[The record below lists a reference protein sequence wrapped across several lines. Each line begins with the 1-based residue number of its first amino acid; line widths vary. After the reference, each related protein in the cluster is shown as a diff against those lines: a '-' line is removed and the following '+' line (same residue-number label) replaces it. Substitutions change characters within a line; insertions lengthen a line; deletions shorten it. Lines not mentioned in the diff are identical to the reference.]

1 MATADDVIVEF
12 EAKVD
17 DYLVNLNKARSTFER
32 STGAQQARM
41 QQFERQMKAS
51 SGQISNTLKGLAGA
65 FAAAFSVRELAGLA
79 DSFTRLQNNLRV
91 AGLEGTRLA
100 EVQQNLL
107 DISQRYGADLE
118 GLTEVFLKASLA
130 QNELG
135 ASTAQIIRLNEIVA
149 ASLKVTGTS
158 AAQAQGALLQLGQAL
173 GSGVVRAEEVNS
185 ILEGALPLAQAA
197 ARGIDGF
204 GGSVAKLRAA
214 VADGQITSQQFF
226 EGVLRGGVQ
235 TLADAEKATLT
246 LAGGV
251 TALRSA
257 LTVYF
262 GEADKANG
270 VSAAL
275 GEALGFLADNL
286 DIIIPALATI
296 ATFLGVR
303 YVAGAVAASAA
314 TTAFT
319 GTLVGSAAAMGA
331 MGAASFA
338 LQARLVGAATTM
350 EAAAF
355 AARGLGAS
363 LLAVFG
369 GPIGAALIAVAG
381 GLYLVHQRTKELDN
395 ATGRYKVGLDASN
408 EITKSASDLAEKLAT
423 ARGKERQATLEALRI
438 EKARAEQALISAK
451 NDIIAARAALARAA
465 AVRQTQSERQG
476 FARGIGGMGMDPGG
490 ISTSIAGIPERQA
503 QANLAAA
510 EQTAKNIESAI
521 EQISAI
527 IAGAS
532 GGVAVPGKKDKDK
545 KPPKP
550 SGPSEEELARD
561 DARAAAD
568 LSRLRQEELRARQSL
583 ATSAEERADLEREIL
598 AEERDERMGA
608 LNAELD
614 ARAKEIKEAETLNA
628 AQKKVRLDA
637 IEAERRASL
646 EFLERLYGPQASD
659 GEIPV
664 RPPAL
669 YQQAANREAARQL
682 EQEAQDIAEE
692 RFRSEQ
698 EALQLAYDLAT
709 TEAQRRDLAHRI
721 LDAEDAYLRAKL
733 EAVIASQTATEAEKE
748 RARIALEGLE
758 GTAEARRAVADRA
771 HQGPLGR
778 YLDQTSDPR
787 TAAEEAAVREI
798 QNVRDGLAEG
808 LAEQLGTKNQ
818 FVKDLF
824 SIFLDQVIFRPIA
837 EALAGAGGGGLG
849 NIVGSVVGSIF
860 GRATGGPVSGG
871 RAYMVGENGR
881 EIFVPQQN
889 GVVVPNHRLQANAQ
903 PMKVIVEVQANDYF
917 DARVASVSRQVA
929 TPIAQQT
936 AAQIG
941 GAVAQGVLKAMPRRM
956 AQFSRDGT

>member
-173 GSGVVRAEEVNS
+173 GSGVVRAEEFNS

-503 QANLAAA
+503 QA
-510 EQTAKNIESAI
+510 
-521 EQISAI
+521 